1 MRFSQISAISS
12 WRWQEQKRIKLFKKG
27 ETHASLPF
35 VFWVVDFAKEDFY
48 GDNIEKAQVNK
59 KAAS

>member
-1 MRFSQISAISS
+1 MR
-12 WRWQEQKRIKLFKKG
+12 L
-27 ETHASLPF
+27 SLLCF
-35 VFWVVDFAKEDFY
+35 GLWILQKEDFY